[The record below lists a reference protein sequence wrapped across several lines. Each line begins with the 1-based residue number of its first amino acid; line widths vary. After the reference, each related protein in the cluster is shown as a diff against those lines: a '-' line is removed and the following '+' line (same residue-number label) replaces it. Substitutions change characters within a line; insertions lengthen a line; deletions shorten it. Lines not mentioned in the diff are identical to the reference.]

1 MQPPGGVR
9 EWLGQGA
16 GEVEETGLMDPLEH
30 VARRQYHVPCN
41 WKVFA
46 DNYLDGG
53 YHVPFAHGALS
64 DALDMSTYR
73 SELFEKVSVQR
84 CGPAAVGE
92 GEAAGE
98 RLGGGRPAAYSFVF
112 PNLMINRYG
121 PWMDTNVVVPTGVD
135 TCVVRFDYWL
145 DPARAGDTLYIE
157 ESLRASDQV
166 QAEDHKL
173 CELVQGGLASNGY
186 DVGRYAPGVEAPMH
200 HFHRLYYEA
209 MTGGGS
215 HPDSDRI

>member
-98 RLGGGRPAAYSFVF
+98 RLGGTSRLACLLRA
-112 PNLMINRYG
+112 
-121 PWMDTNVVVPTGVD
+121 
-135 TCVVRFDYWL
+135 
-145 DPARAGDTLYIE
+145 ARAIAPSPGRGVAGAL
-157 ESLRASDQV
+157 SFLGSRVRAR
-166 QAEDHKL
+166 ED
-173 CELVQGGLASNGY
+173 
-186 DVGRYAPGVEAPMH
+186 
-200 HFHRLYYEA
+200 
-209 MTGGGS
+209 
-215 HPDSDRI
+215 